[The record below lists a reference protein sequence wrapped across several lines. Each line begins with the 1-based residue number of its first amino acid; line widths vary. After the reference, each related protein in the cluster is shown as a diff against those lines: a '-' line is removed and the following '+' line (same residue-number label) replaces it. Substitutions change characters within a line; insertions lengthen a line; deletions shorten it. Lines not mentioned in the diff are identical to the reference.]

1 MLTTLPKL
9 KIAIVDDH
17 ALFRSAL
24 ALLLEHQSGCEVI
37 AELDTLDAIH
47 STLACNTLDI
57 IFLDYHLPQGD
68 ALATAQKI
76 KENHHNS
83 KVVFLTGAQSS
94 YILEQLIDSQADG
107 ILHKEI
113 RPEELQQALETIY
126 NGGKAISKDVL
137 SKISGSPAL
146 FSGREFQ
153 LFQLLAKGLSSKQAA
168 DILNISSRT
177 VEKHRENLFKKGN
190 VSNLAQL
197 IELGYKWKILDLES
211 GT

>member
-1 MLTTLPKL
+1 MLKTLPKL
-9 KIAIVDDH
+9 QIAIVDDH

-24 ALLLEHQSGCEVI
+24 SLLLKHQTGCEVV

-47 STLACNTLDI
+47 DVLSQSPVDI

-68 ALATAQKI
+68 ALTTAQKI
-76 KENHHNS
+76 KESHHSS
-83 KVVFLTGAQSS
+83 KIVFLTGAQSS
-94 YILEQLIDSQADG
+94 HILEQLVNSEADG

-126 NGGKAISKDVL
+126 NGGKAISKHIL
-137 SKISGSPAL
+137 QKISGSPAL

-168 DILNISSRT
+168 DVLNISSRT

-211 GT
+211 GV